1 MFESRSPRQTLILL
15 CGHLM
20 RGNEQPSCL
29 ACELYAD
36 LLLMDDR
43 EGVAAAQSM
52 GLAVT
57 GTIGLLYLAARRGL
71 LDLTEAF
78 ERLQRTSFR
87 CPDRIMVELLRR
99 FERERE

>member
-1 MFESRSPRQTLILL
+1 
-15 CGHLM
+15 
-20 RGNEQPSCL
+20 
-29 ACELYAD
+29 
-36 LLLMDDR
+36 MDDR

-71 LDLTEAF
+71 LDLSEAF
-78 ERLQRTSFR
+78 ERLQHTSFR
-87 CPDRIMVELLRR
+87 CPDKIMVELLNR